1 MVHLA
6 VFQLNMEKALALA
19 LDVLS
24 IVMYEEFEVEIK
36 RDLLRVFVKFHCN
49 EMRNQSINIA
59 LSLLCQK

>member
-6 VFQLNMEKALALA
+6 VFQLNMEKALA